1 MYRKRKWKCMW
12 NVLRIILPRPCC
24 ADNWH
29 TPHQPPNWKAL
40 RLNQF
45 PFIHFTLITCKLFP
59 SHHVDTFA
67 LIQKQHLSLLASL
80 QLLLPSNYY
89 YAPRAHLTS
98 LLQLESAIPASI
110 LVGVQI
116 QLLQR
121 NLQEV
126 FRFWISSFKAS
137 LHPIIVANVKA
148 LEINSNNLF
157 LAFKVQTSNAFSFP
171 HRHNKSQT
179 SKHILRK
186 TFWFIASAMFM
197 SVFAACKDMV
207 YAFIFWPTQN
217 RSSAAIFELLFVQ
230 IWSK

>member
-45 PFIHFTLITCKLFP
+45 PFIHFTIITCKLFP

-80 QLLLPSNYY
+80 QQLLPSNYY

-121 NLQEV
+121 NLPEV

-148 LEINSNNLF
+148 LEINSNICV
-157 LAFKVQTSNAFSFP
+157 AFKLQTLLVFHIDTTNLKPQS
-171 HRHNKSQT
+171 T
-179 SKHILRK
+179 SYEKRFDL
-186 TFWFIASAMFM
+186 SLQPC
-197 SVFAACKDMV
+197 SC
-207 YAFIFWPTQN
+207 
-217 RSSAAIFELLFVQ
+217 RSSQRARTWCTLLFSNQLKIVLQ
-230 IWSK
+230 LQFSNCFLPSK